1 MSNNILWTNV
11 FDIYQE
17 EFDNKYLRF
26 LACSENIAIIQ
37 KFIMLVA
44 VENCNKTIKHKD
56 CMSSLHFIIAKHAK
70 NRIILDY
77 IFANFNKIIPR

>member
-11 FDIYQE
+11 LDIYQE

-70 NRIILDY
+70 NIIILDY